1 MKINANAKINLSLD
15 ITGKRPDGYHN
26 ICMIMQET
34 NLCDSLEVNL
44 TKEPI
49 IDFWCDKKVV
59 DKDEDNIAYKAA
71 ALFLKKTRAMHGC
84 SIKLKKCIPDSAGLG
99 GGSADA
105 AAVLRALNELCG
117 NPFEKK
123 ELIELGLSL
132 GADVPFC
139 IMGGTA
145 IAEGI
150 GEFLTPLS
158 GIEKKWIA
166 LIKPDFSVSTAEAYR
181 MIDSFDLPHPDVNKA
196 AKYIK
201 QGDMESLYRVC
212 ANVFEYAIA
221 KNHPQIK
228 FLKEYFM
235 SHGARFAMMS
245 GSGPTVYGIYDSF
258 HAAKAAIDALNEP
271 SYEARV
277 AQFSCRNK

>member
-26 ICMIMQET
+26 VCMIMQET
-34 NLCDSLEVNL
+34 DLCDSLEVKL
-44 TKEPI
+44 KKEPI
-49 IDFWCDKKVV
+49 IDFWCDKKIV

-71 ALFLKKTRAMHGC
+71 ALFLKKTGAMHGC
-84 SIKLKKCIPDSAGLG
+84 SIRLQKSIPDGAGLG

-105 AAVLRALNELCG
+105 AAVLKALNELCG
-117 NPFEKK
+117 NPLDQKK
-123 ELIELGLSL
+123 LRELGLSL

-145 IAEGI
+145 IAEGV
-150 GEFLTPLS
+150 GEILTPLS
-158 GIEKKWIA
+158 GIDKKWIT

-181 MIDSFDLPHPDVNKA
+181 MIDSFDLPHPDVHKA

-201 QGDMESLYRVC
+201 QGDMEALYKVC

-221 KNHPQIK
+221 ENHPQIK
-228 FLKEYFM
+228 KLKEYFM

-245 GSGPTVYGIYDSF
+245 GSGPTVYGIFDSF
-258 HAAKAAIDALNEP
+258 QGAKAALNALNEQN
-271 SYEARV
+271 YEVKVAR
-277 AQFSCRNK
+277 FI